1 VTETNLTVVDKKLK
15 KPEWEYQEWE
25 SAADYQAFV
34 VYRDLG
40 PSRTQTDAAILLG
53 YVDNRGKATTGGSV
67 RLSKLSKK
75 NLWDKRIAAMIDYQQ
90 KRIFDAE
97 TKERIT
103 QKRQAVKLY
112 QTMKNALA
120 KPLEVYIRKI
130 NAGEITFDKL
140 SDREFIDVLCQ
151 VTNKLALVD
160 DTLQKIY
167 GEPTDIHSINGEIS
181 NKIEIE
187 IKHSKY
193 ELADT
198 GD

>member
-1 VTETNLTVVDKKLK
+1 MSDTKITVIDKKLK

-40 PSRTQTDAAILLG
+40 QTRTQTDAAILLG
-53 YVDNRGKATTGGSV
+53 YVDKRGKATTGGSV

-97 TKERIT
+97 TKERIR
-103 QKRQAVKLY
+103 QKRQSVKLY
-112 QTMKNALA
+112 ETMKNGLA
-120 KPLEVYIRKI
+120 KPIEVYIRKI
-130 NAGEITFDKL
+130 NTGEITFDGLK
-140 SDREFIDVLCQ
+140 DREYIDIMSQ
-151 VTNKLALVD
+151 IAKTFTMID
-160 DTLQKIY
+160 DTLQKLY